1 MTLDFWGLGLQ
12 AVNVLILIWLMSRVF
27 WRPVA
32 AAIVARQEASRALLD
47 KAAAAQ
53 AAVDAALAEATVG
66 RKNTDAARKDVLDA
80 AHLEAEAATK
90 ATLADAE
97 ARADDL
103 HANALAAIEKERIA
117 AEKDNAAHASALAL
131 QIATKLLER
140 LDGPAV
146 QSAFLAL
153 LVEAIAKLPQAE
165 RSAIAA
171 TPEGV
176 EIVLPTA
183 VGPDG
188 TAIKT
193 AVQKVL
199 GGAPELRFVTDGALI
214 AGIELRTA
222 HFALHNSWQADLAQ
236 IAKAVHDAG

>member
-1 MTLDFWGLGLQ
+1 M
-12 AVNVLILIWLMSRVF
+12 
-27 WRPVA
+27 
-32 AAIVARQEASRALLD
+32 
-47 KAAAAQ
+47 
-53 AAVDAALAEATVG
+53 
-66 RKNTDAARKDVLDA
+66 
-80 AHLEAEAATK
+80 
-90 ATLADAE
+90 
-97 ARADDL
+97 
-103 HANALAAIEKERIA
+103 
-117 AEKDNAAHASALAL
+117 
-131 QIATKLLER
+131 
-140 LDGPAV
+140 